1 MHSIFS
7 SYRPQIYDFVRNF
20 SFATV
25 LSSPFRRRRNIR
37 LRTLDGLSDS
47 LSTVLSASYLSPI
60 SRSPLPPCISQ
71 ALSVLLSVNSSAKP
85 RVVSSPFRQTP
96 TVSPTVSTRNRYL
109 RLPLLMTMKAPRI
122 SRASVKKEPPLPLV
136 KVCSQSTRTLDLR
149 CRLSRRALSRA
160 R

>member
-109 RLPLLMTMKAPRI
+109 PLLLMTMKAPRI

-149 CRLSRRALSRA
+149 YRLSRRALSRA